1 MEQALAA
8 LRLHSLHDVTS
19 DSLKQLFKAA
29 VINAHPD
36 KGGKEG
42 DFDAILS
49 AYVYLSS
56 MLKRTTGGRDGMGV
70 LDVDQVRQAR
80 EEQFVNE
87 LNNLVNEVMDHVDAG
102 SNETFRAEFNAQFEK
117 HHVRDERGYGD
128 WLKGAEEEE
137 KGDTSTIQP
146 SSPRVWNKA
155 FESRVR
161 QGKPEPSAL
170 MLHPEQMARSCHPK
184 LSHGTLIP
192 LAGESFTSNSGV
204 APSYTDLHDAYTLEN
219 TVLDKLPQ
227 DTPAPGRTFEQL
239 LEERGLVYQTELDRD
254 LAAIEAYEKQK
265 QEEEKQHK
273 QRIAEYFKTTASS
286 QWALRP
292 S

>member
-1 MEQALAA
+1 MEQALEA
-8 LRLHSLHDVTS
+8 LGLHSLHDATP
-19 DSLKQLFKAA
+19 DSLKQTFKAA
-29 VINAHPD
+29 VMNAHPD

-49 AYVYLSS
+49 AYVYVAGV
-56 MLKRTTGGRDGMGV
+56 LKRSTGGRDGMAV
-70 LDVDQVRQAR
+70 LDVGQVRQAR

-87 LNNLVNEVMDHVDAG
+87 LNNLVNEVMDHVDVG

-128 WLKGAEEEE
+128 WLKEEE
-137 KGDTSTIQP
+137 KYS
-146 SSPRVWNKA
+146 SSPPISPREWNA
-155 FESRVR
+155 SFESKVR
-161 QGKPEPSAL
+161 QGKPTPHHTL
-170 MLHPEQMARSCHPK
+170 MLPEQMAHSCPK

-204 APSYTDLHDAYTLEN
+204 APSYTDLHDAYTVEN
-219 TVLDKLPQ
+219 TVLDKLPH
-227 DTPAPGRTFEQL
+227 DNPTRTFEQL

-254 LAAIEAYEKQK
+254 LAAIDAYEKQK

-273 QRIAEYFKTTASS
+273 HRIAEYFKTTASS

>member
-8 LRLHSLHDVTS
+8 LRLHSLHDVTP
-19 DSLKQLFKAA
+19 DSLKQIFKAA

-49 AYVYLSS
+49 AYVYVAGV
-56 MLKRTTGGRDGMGV
+56 LKRSTGGRDGMAV
-70 LDVDQVRQAR
+70 LDVGQVRQAR

-87 LNNLVNEVMDHVDAG
+87 LNNLVNEVMDHVDTG

-128 WLKGAEEEE
+128 WLKEEE
-137 KGDTSTIQP
+137 KDSWSQP
-146 SSPRVWNKA
+146 TSPRVWNA
-155 FESRVR
+155 SFESKVR
-161 QGKPEPSAL
+161 QGKPTPTSL
-170 MLHPEQMARSCHPK
+170 TLHPEQMARSYSK
-184 LSHGTLIP
+184 LSHGTLI
-192 LAGESFTSNSGV
+192 LIAGESFTSNSGV

-227 DTPAPGRTFEQL
+227 DTPSRTFEQL

-254 LAAIEAYEKQK
+254 LAAIDAYEKQK
-265 QEEEKQHK
+265 QEEEKNHK
-273 QRIAEYFKTTASS
+273 HQIAEYFKTTASS

>member
-1 MEQALAA
+1 MEQALEV
-8 LRLHSLHDVTS
+8 LGLHSLHDVTP
-19 DSLKQLFKAA
+19 DSLKQTFKAA
-29 VINAHPD
+29 VMNAHPD

-49 AYVYLSS
+49 AYVYIAGV
-56 MLKRTTGGRDGMGV
+56 LKRSTGGRDGMAV
-70 LDVDQVRQAR
+70 LDVGQVRQAR

-87 LNNLVNEVMDHVDAG
+87 LNNLVNEVMDHLDAG

-128 WLKGAEEEE
+128 WLKAVEEEE
-137 KGDTSTIQP
+137 KDSTIP
-146 SSPRVWNKA
+146 SNSPREWNTS
-155 FESRVR
+155 FEARVR
-161 QGKPEPSAL
+161 QGKPAPHHAL
-170 MLHPEQMARSCHPK
+170 MLPEQMARSCHPK

-204 APSYTDLHDAYTLEN
+204 APSYTDLHDAYTVEN

-227 DTPAPGRTFEQL
+227 DGPTRTFEQL

-254 LAAIEAYEKQK
+254 LAAIDAYEKQK
-265 QEEEKQHK
+265 QEEEKNHK
-273 QRIAEYFKTTASS
+273 NRIAEYFKTTASS